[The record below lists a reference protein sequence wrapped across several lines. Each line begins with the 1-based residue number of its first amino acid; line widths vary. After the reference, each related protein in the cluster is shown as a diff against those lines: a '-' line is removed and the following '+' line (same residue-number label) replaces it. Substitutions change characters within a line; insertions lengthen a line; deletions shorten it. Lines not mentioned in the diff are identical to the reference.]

1 MRDITMAFGENTVL
15 KGVNLDIQPAQVTA
29 LLGANGAGKSTLI
42 KILAGVYTGHGGV
55 VEIDGEPQ
63 TIDSPM
69 TARRIGLQT
78 VHQRIDEGVIP
89 GLSVAENLLFE
100 QIAQNE
106 ISRISSLT
114 KFAGCGRD
122 ISGFSLA

>member
-1 MRDITMAFGENTVL
+1 MTAQAAVVMRDITMAFGDNTVL
-15 KGVNLDIQPAQVTA
+15 RGVDLTINSGQVTA
-29 LLGANGAGKSTLI
+29 VLGANGAGKSTLI
-42 KILAGVYTGHGGV
+42 KILSGVYTGHGGV
-55 VEIDGEPQ
+55 IEIDGEPQ

-106 ISRISSLT
+106 IGRFASLH
-114 KFAGCGRD
+114 A
-122 ISGFSLA
+122 LLPE